1 MQPILKLAGIAL
13 MLLSLYFLGQN
24 IMFTSS
30 IGRYWW
36 IDISAA
42 GAVVTLFVGV
52 LTLIFGNRDLKVLG
66 WGLLF
71 LAVLLVFVSA
81 GIVLKPTSLWDFFLA
96 VMSMVCGWSLF
107 RSGRLGL

>member
-1 MQPILKLAGIAL
+1 LQTITKLAGIAL

-42 GAVVTLFVGV
+42 GAVITLFLGV
-52 LTLIFGNRDLKVLG
+52 LSLIFGGRDLKSLG
-66 WGLLF
+66 WILL
-71 LAVLLVFVSA
+71 LTAALLVFISA
-81 GIVLKPTSLWDFFLA
+81 GVILKPTSLWDLFLA
-96 VMSMVCGWSLF
+96 VISMVCGWSLF
-107 RSGRLGL
+107 RFGRLSL

>member
-1 MQPILKLAGIAL
+1 MQIIIKIVGIAL

-24 IMFTSS
+24 IMFTSR

-42 GAVVTLFVGV
+42 GSAITLFLGV
-52 LTLIFGNRDLKVLG
+52 LSLIFGGRDLKFFG

-71 LAVLLVFVSA
+71 VAVLLVFVSA
-81 GIVLKPTSLWDFFLA
+81 GIFLKPTSLWDFFLA
-96 VMSMVCGWSLF
+96 VVLMVSGLSLF
-107 RSGRLGL
+107 RSGRLQW